1 MASKEDKFDGI
12 FLSVAQQHEGGIP
25 DLMDTFFSF
34 LRRKTDFYT
43 GGEKAKDMLMKAYNT
58 NEQKA
63 LEEEKKKKK
72 GEDERRDRQRK
83 QEEEEAK
90 KPRVE
95 EITDEEEQQ
104 ILEQQKKKK
113 TESPKDEQEE
123 EKNQAKLRPF
133 QAKRMM
139 MTMVNSYQMLVV
151 VLKPINILGP
161 KFYRNLRYVFQY
173 HLEQEEKISI
183 W

>member
-1 MASKEDKFDGI
+1 
-12 FLSVAQQHEGGIP
+12 
-25 DLMDTFFSF
+25 
-34 LRRKTDFYT
+34 
-43 GGEKAKDMLMKAYNT
+43 MLMKAYNT

-123 EKNQAKLRPF
+123 KKKKNQAKLRPF